1 MRRYDIAIA
10 GAGLGG
16 AILARALNRQGR
28 RVILIERNRHPRFA
42 IGESSTPLAA
52 LSLERLARD
61 YGLEDLHQLAN
72 YSRWSRHHKQLGR
85 GLKRGFTFYDH
96 RTGDP
101 RKRAHSALL
110 VAASPNDAVAD
121 AHWLRQDVDHYL
133 VRQACREGVE
143 YHDRCQV
150 TELTTSDS
158 AIDLVLDTETSQVTV
173 RASVLVDATGKSGL
187 VAKLLGL
194 PAGPELQTHSSLLYG
209 HFHDLPPLLS
219 EAAESTRHPYPEQ
232 WAAVHHILREGW
244 AVRAAFR

>member
-1 MRRYDIAIA
+1 MIEVAADIAILGSGFA
-10 GAGLGG
+10 GSLTTLIVDRIGLTPVL
-16 AILARALNRQGR
+16 IDRA
-28 RVILIERNRHPRFA
+28 RHPRFA

-187 VAKLLGL
+187 VAKLL
-194 PAGPELQTHSSLLYG
+194 
-209 HFHDLPPLLS
+209 
-219 EAAESTRHPYPEQ
+219 
-232 WAAVHHILREGW
+232 
-244 AVRAAFR
+244 